1 MRIAIDATAIPRL
14 MAGAGVYT
22 YQLVRALAALE
33 ADHDYVVFA
42 HSDAFDD
49 LARQRPRLRVVHIR
63 ARSRPERLLWEQLLL
78 PGRLR
83 RLGIDVLH
91 SPHHTTPALPLP
103 CPRVVTLHDVTFFL
117 LPQRYPPTRRLY
129 FQAITRAAARLAQAI
144 ITPSDAVKRDVV
156 RVLGVPQERVTA
168 IAEAPAPEF
177 APLEDADAL
186 GRIRWRYKLP
196 SRYILSVGNLEP
208 GKNRGRLI
216 AAYGRL
222 RERGLQHHLV
232 IAGQRAWRYESD
244 LALVR
249 RLRLDDVVHFL
260 GYVDGADMPGLYSGA
275 DLLAFPSLYEGFGLP
290 VLEAMACGTPVVT
303 SSVSALP
310 EVAGDAALLVD
321 PKDVA
326 ALTEA
331 MERALADEA
340 LRAELRA
347 RGLQRAREFSWEK
360 AARGTVQVYEVV
372 ASR

>member
-42 HSDAFDD
+42 HSDAFDE
-49 LARQRPRLRVVHIR
+49 LARQRPRLRVVHVR
-63 ARSRPERLLWEQLLL
+63 ARSRAERLLWEQLLL
-78 PGRLR
+78 PGQLR

-156 RVLGVPQERVTA
+156 RVLGVPQERITA

-232 IAGQRAWRYESD
+232 IAGQRAWRYEND

-321 PKDVA
+321 PKDVV

-340 LRAELRA
+340 LRADLRA
-347 RGLQRAREFSWEK
+347 RGLKRAGEFSWDK
-360 AARGTVQVYEVV
+360 AAQKTVRVYEAV
-372 ASR
+372 AGR

>member
-42 HSDAFDD
+42 HSDAFDE
-49 LARQRPRLRVVHIR
+49 LARQQPRLRVVHVR
-63 ARSRPERLLWEQLLL
+63 APSRAERLLWEQLVL
-78 PGRLR
+78 PVRLR

-156 RVLGVPQERVTA
+156 RVLGVPQERITA

-208 GKNRGRLI
+208 GKNRSRLI
-216 AAYGRL
+216 AAFSRL
-222 RERGLQHHLV
+222 QERGLQHHLV

-249 RLRLDDVVHFL
+249 RLRLDDAVHFL

-340 LRAELRA
+340 LRADLRA
-347 RGLQRAREFSWEK
+347 RGIQRAREFSWEK
-360 AARGTVQVYEVV
+360 AARETVEVYEAV
-372 ASR
+372 AGR

>member
-22 YQLVRALAALE
+22 YQLVRALTALE

-42 HSDAFDD
+42 RSDTFDE
-49 LARQRPRLRVVHIR
+49 LARQRPRLRVVQVR
-63 ARSRPERLLWEQLLL
+63 APSRAERLLWEQLIL
-78 PGRLR
+78 PGQLR
-83 RLGIDVLH
+83 RLRIDVLH

-117 LPQRYPPTRRLY
+117 LPQRYPPSRRLY
-129 FQAITRAAARLAQAI
+129 FQAITRAAARLAHAL
-144 ITPSDAVKRDVV
+144 ITPSRTVKRDVV

-177 APLEDADAL
+177 APLEDTDAL
-186 GRIRWRYKLP
+186 GRIRWRHKLP
-196 SRYILSVGNLEP
+196 TLYILSVGSLEP
-208 GKNRGRLI
+208 GKNRDRLI
-216 AAYGRL
+216 VAYSRL

-232 IAGQRAWRYESD
+232 IAGQRAWRYQSD
-244 LALVR
+244 LDLVR
-249 RLRLDDVVHFL
+249 HLRLDDNVHYL

-326 ALTEA
+326 GLAEA
-331 MERALADEA
+331 MERALADETLHA
-340 LRAELRA
+340 DLRA
-347 RGLQRAREFSWEK
+347 RGLQRAREFSWDK
-360 AARGTVQVYEVV
+360 AARETVQVYE
-372 ASR
+372 AAARR

>member
-33 ADHDYVVFA
+33 GEHEYVVFA
-42 HSDAFDD
+42 RSEAFDD
-49 LARQRPRLRVVHIR
+49 LARQQPHLRVVHV
-63 ARSRPERLLWEQLLL
+63 AAPSRPERLLWEQLLL

-83 RLGIDVLH
+83 RLGIGVLH

-117 LPQRYPPTRRLY
+117 LPQRYPPARRLY

-144 ITPSDAVKRDVV
+144 ITPSETVKRDVV

-196 SRYILSVGNLEP
+196 THYILSVGNLEP
-208 GKNRGRLI
+208 GKNRDRLI
-216 AAYGRL
+216 AAYSRL
-222 RERGLQHHLV
+222 RERGLEHHLV
-232 IAGQRAWRYESD
+232 IAGQRAWRYESE
-244 LALVR
+244 LELVR

-260 GYVDGADMPGLYSGA
+260 GYVDGTDMPGLYSGA

-321 PKDVA
+321 PKDVT
-326 ALTEA
+326 ALAEA

-340 LRAELRA
+340 LHADLRA
-347 RGLQRAREFSWEK
+347 RGLERAREFSWEK
-360 AARGTVQVYEVV
+360 AARETVQVYEAV

>member
-22 YQLVRALAALE
+22 YQLVRALAAFE
-33 ADHDYVVFA
+33 AEHDYVVFTR
-42 HSDAFDD
+42 SDAFDD
-49 LARQRPRLRVVHIR
+49 LARQRPRVRVVQV
-63 ARSRPERLLWEQLLL
+63 AAPSRPERLLWEQFLL

-83 RLGIDVLH
+83 RLAIDVLH

-103 CPRVVTLHDVTFFL
+103 CRRVVTLHDVTFFL
-117 LPQRYPPTRRLY
+117 LPQRYPPARRLY
-129 FQAITRAAARLAQAI
+129 FQAITRAAARLGQAI
-144 ITPSDAVKRDVV
+144 ITPSQTVKRDVV
-156 RVLGVPQERVTA
+156 RVLGVPEEKVTA

-186 GRIRWRYKLP
+186 GRMRWRYKLP
-196 SRYILSVGNLEP
+196 THYILSVGNLEP

-216 AAYGRL
+216 AAYSRL
-222 RERGLQHHLV
+222 REKGLQHHLV
-232 IAGQRAWRYESD
+232 IAGQRAWRYESE
-244 LALVR
+244 LELVR

-326 ALTEA
+326 GLAEA
-331 MERALADEA
+331 MERAVADEA
-340 LRAELRA
+340 LRADLRA
-347 RGLQRAREFSWEK
+347 RGLKRAGEFSWDK
-360 AARGTVQVYEVV
+360 AARETVRVYEAV

>member
-42 HSDAFDD
+42 HSDAFDE
-49 LARQRPRLRVVHIR
+49 LARQQPRLRVVHVR
-63 ARSRPERLLWEQLLL
+63 APSRPERLLWEQLVL
-78 PGRLR
+78 PVRLR

-117 LPQRYPPTRRLY
+117 LPQRYPPSRRLY

-326 ALTEA
+326 ALTET

-347 RGLQRAREFSWEK
+347 RGLERAREFSWEK
-360 AARGTVQVYEVV
+360 AARGTVQVYEAV
-372 ASR
+372 AGR

>member
-14 MAGAGVYT
+14 VAGAGVYT

-33 ADHDYVVFA
+33 AEHDYVVFA
-42 HSDAFDD
+42 HSDAFDE
-49 LARQRPRLRVVHIR
+49 LARQHPHLRVVHVR
-63 ARSRPERLLWEQLLL
+63 APSRPERLLWEQFLL

-103 CPRVVTLHDVTFFL
+103 CPRVVTIHDVTFFL
-117 LPQRYPPTRRLY
+117 LPQRYPPSRRLY

-144 ITPSDAVKRDVV
+144 ITPSQTVKRDVV
-156 RVLGVPQERVTA
+156 RVLGVPQEWVTA

-222 RERGLQHHLV
+222 RERGLQYHLV

-260 GYVDGADMPGLYSGA
+260 GYVDGADMPGLYSSA
-275 DLLAFPSLYEGFGLP
+275 NLLAFPSLYEGFGLP

-321 PKDVA
+321 PKDVV

-340 LRAELRA
+340 LRADLRA
-347 RGLQRAREFSWEK
+347 RGIQRAREFSWEK
-360 AARGTVQVYEVV
+360 AARETVQVYEAV
-372 ASR
+372 AGR